1 MGAVLQRPVGGMTTP
16 MNTRSVPLAE
26 QIAELERERD
36 FRATWFQKKVRSGAF
51 TSESIATRMARLEAA
66 IETLRALQATELVSP
81 AGSLGTWP
89 RR

>member
-1 MGAVLQRPVGGMTTP
+1 MTAQP
-16 MNTRSVPLAE
+16 KHVAPVPLAE

-51 TSESIATRMARLEAA
+51 TPDSIATRMARLEAA
-66 IETLRALQATELVSP
+66 IETLRSLQATELVVP
-81 AGSLGTWP
+81 AGTLGAWP